1 MAKLHDHWTVLP
13 HGPLTE
19 VEPGLLTVVGQI
31 HMPLGNFPRRMT
43 VVALSGGR
51 VAVFS
56 PIAVRETAMRRI
68 EELGIVAFLIV
79 PNGYHRLDSS
89 PWKDRFPRA
98 RVVCPPGARQ
108 RVGEAVEVDATTD
121 VLRDKA
127 VRFVTVAGTGEA
139 ESALV
144 VRRESGTTL
153 IVNDIIANVRH
164 PRGLGAHIMAR
175 LFGFGVH
182 GPQMPREVR
191 RLFLKDKGA
200 LAEQLREW
208 TAMPDLKRVIPS
220 HGDII
225 DRPQRILERLAE
237 SLDKRRD

>member
-1 MAKLHDHWTVLP
+1 MAKLHDQWTVLP

-31 HMPLGNFPRRMT
+31 PMPLGNFPRRMT
-43 VVALSGGR
+43 VVALSR
-51 VAVFS
+51 DRLAVFS
-56 PIAVRETAMRRI
+56 PIALQEPAMKRI
-68 EELGIVAFLIV
+68 EELGSVAFIIV
-79 PNGYHRLDSS
+79 PNGYHRLDAG
-89 PWKDRFPRA
+89 PWKKRYPGA
-98 RVVCPPGARQ
+98 RVLCPPGAKK
-108 RVGEAVEVDATTD
+108 RVAEAVEVDATAD
-121 VLRDKA
+121 MLRDKA
-127 VRFVTVAGTGEA
+127 VRFATVAGTGEA

-191 RLFLKDKGA
+191 HLFLKDKRA
-200 LAEQLREW
+200 LAERLRQW
-208 TAMPDLKRVIPS
+208 AAMPDLKRIIPS

-225 DRPQRILERLAE
+225 DRPERLLEQLADG
-237 SLDKRRD
+237 LDKRAH